1 MLAARV
7 QADRGRAVRAVLA
20 RRDLAVG
27 GTDRP
32 GRDPV
37 AEVLAQE
44 VDRLPDLVPVRHA
57 RMAAS
62 PLAFYRGTA
71 GLMAA
76 DLAAAPRTGLRTQLC
91 GDAHLSNFG
100 VFGSPERRLLF
111 DLNDFDETLVGPF
124 EWDVKRLVASI
135 EVATRALGLPSA
147 ARRRACLRTAREYRT
162 AVRQFARM
170 RAIDV
175 WYASLDATDTHLV
188 DRLGLDA
195 TAARTW
201 RRLTERA
208 TARDHGH
215 AAARLTR
222 LDTHGER
229 RFVADPPLLVP
240 SHQLLDAAAERD
252 FRAHMSDLVAQWSA
266 SLAPDRQHLARQY
279 RLVDVARKVVGVGSV
294 GTRAWVLLL
303 VGASS
308 DDVLILQAKEAT
320 ASVLE
325 AYLEP
330 SPCATSGQRVVEGQ
344 RLLQAASDLFLGWQT
359 VDGADGVRRA
369 YYVRQLRDWKGSVDV
384 ERLRPEGVV
393 PYARACAWTLARA
406 HARAGERI
414 AIAAYLGSSDRSDE
428 ALARF
433 AATYADQV
441 ERDHAVFATAVAD
454 GAVSS

>member
-1 MLAARV
+1 M
-7 QADRGRAVRAVLA
+7 
-20 RRDLAVG
+20 
-27 GTDRP
+27 
-32 GRDPV
+32 
-37 AEVLAQE
+37 
-44 VDRLPDLVPVRHA
+44 
-57 RMAAS
+57 
-62 PLAFYRGTA
+62 
-71 GLMAA
+71 
-76 DLAAAPRTGLRTQLC
+76 
-91 GDAHLSNFG
+91 
-100 VFGSPERRLLF
+100 
-111 DLNDFDETLVGPF
+111 
-124 EWDVKRLVASI
+124 
-135 EVATRALGLPSA
+135 
-147 ARRRACLRTAREYRT
+147 
-162 AVRQFARM
+162 
-170 RAIDV
+170 
-175 WYASLDATDTHLV
+175 
-188 DRLGLDA
+188 
-195 TAARTW
+195 
-201 RRLTERA
+201 
-208 TARDHGH
+208 
-215 AAARLTR
+215 
-222 LDTHGER
+222 
-229 RFVADPPLLVP
+229 
-240 SHQLLDAAAERD
+240 
-252 FRAHMSDLVAQWSA
+252 
-266 SLAPDRQHLARQY
+266 
-279 RLVDVARKVVGVGSV
+279 DVARKVVGVGSV